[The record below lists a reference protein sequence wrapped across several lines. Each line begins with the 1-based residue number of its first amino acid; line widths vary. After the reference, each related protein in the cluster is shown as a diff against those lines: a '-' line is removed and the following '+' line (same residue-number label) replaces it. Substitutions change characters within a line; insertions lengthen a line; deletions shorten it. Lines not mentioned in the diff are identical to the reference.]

1 MVFGEVTV
9 VQIKEALRRW
19 LLGEGERPIA
29 HGVDRKTAR
38 RYVAAALEA
47 RAGPVRTPAPDR
59 HSCSVRQGIGCP
71 PISAERARRC
81 PPPPARPL
89 DRRHAQRGQARR
101 QRDAGSTRR
110 RPSRCVTTATGP
122 LPRRPY
128 PRQSLG
134 PRSRGEPAL
143 QHTDMPAR
151 TPAITRPV
159 EGHPSGPRGGI
170 RDS

>member
-1 MVFGEVTV
+1 
-9 VQIKEALRRW
+9 
-19 LLGEGERPIA
+19 
-29 HGVDRKTAR
+29 
-38 RYVAAALEA
+38 
-47 RAGPVRTPAPDR
+47 
-59 HSCSVRQGIGCP
+59 
-71 PISAERARRC
+71 
-81 PPPPARPL
+81 
-89 DRRHAQRGQARR
+89 
-101 QRDAGSTRR
+101 
-110 RPSRCVTTATGP
+110 